1 MVMMTLPSALPEPTP
16 TRLTTMGTAATHSTS
31 PSVLAVVEMNLEE
44 FPAFRLGR
52 RSRRTELRY
61 VRSRPAADGQVLEQT
76 WTVRGAEGLGLP
88 GPFEQDL
95 YVGLMLLFTEQGL
108 PDDGRI
114 RFTRNRLAQVLG
126 ISNSGRGYELIEQG
140 LARLAGATVQTEHL
154 FVRPS
159 PLGPRR
165 ERTGPIERMSL
176 TFHVLEEVRV
186 YERAAVAT
194 ARRIA
199 ALDADDEEAGLAG
212 RIEPAR
218 PFEVSVARLGAPLV
232 QGFER
237 RYTKGL
243 DTTFYFQ
250 LGGPLSRRLYRYL
263 DKVRNG
269 RGSFEIGLRSL
280 GDVIGLEYRYPSDI
294 KVGLAE
300 SHDEL
305 RASGYLAGVQYLPM
319 AGGPGAGEKV
329 AYAFDPAF
337 DSRPRRRAGSTGPLP
352 GVIEASR
359 TAPTSLAPVDADATP
374 IPDASLMPD
383 APVTHETSSVPAG
396 SVLARIDAQEA
407 TSPTSEAVTSI
418 RIGHP
423 NAVGASVPE
432 SVPEVDDEASA
443 RVATLESFGVTSA
456 RARQFVMTYPG
467 PHIDAQVA
475 ALRDRIERAKS
486 GHGRTT
492 APRNPAGYLAQSIID
507 GFATPA
513 ARPLPL
519 ATSRNVDAQSAR
531 PAPTTAAE
539 PPRLATSTLP
549 SMPAVEAPR
558 TSVPALPDGPPEFVA
573 ICTALRDAL
582 SAATFSAWVATILP
596 ADGTEADEDAPD
608 EGDTRPVVVV
618 RVPTRFAMAR
628 WDRDPLAGALR
639 GAEANLGVRV
649 RLVLA

>member
-1 MVMMTLPSALPEPTP
+1 MMTLPSALPEPTP
-16 TRLTTMGTAATHSTS
+16 TRLATTGTAATQSAS

-95 YVGLMLLFTEQGL
+95 YVSLMLLFTEQGL

-159 PLGPRR
+159 PLGPGR
-165 ERTGPIERMSL
+165 ERTGPIERLSL

-199 ALDADDEEAGLAG
+199 ALDAADEEAGLAG

-305 RASGYLAGVQYLPM
+305 RASGYLADLHAVMVQSDSFRALHVISSETRSVI
-319 AGGPGAGEKV
+319 ANHAEGAPISEKQ
-329 AYAFDPAF
+329 AKRL
-337 DSRPRRRAGSTGPLP
+337 S
-352 GVIEASR
+352 
-359 TAPTSLAPVDADATP
+359 AT
-374 IPDASLMPD
+374 
-383 APVTHETSSVPAG
+383 
-396 SVLARIDAQEA
+396 
-407 TSPTSEAVTSI
+407 
-418 RIGHP
+418 
-423 NAVGASVPE
+423 
-432 SVPEVDDEASA
+432 
-443 RVATLESFGVTSA
+443 
-456 RARQFVMTYPG
+456 
-467 PHIDAQVA
+467 
-475 ALRDRIERAKS
+475 ERAAVMS
-486 GHGRTT
+486 MTFLGGR
-492 APRNPAGYLAQSIID
+492 
-507 GFATPA
+507 
-513 ARPLPL
+513 
-519 ATSRNVDAQSAR
+519 
-531 PAPTTAAE
+531 
-539 PPRLATSTLP
+539 
-549 SMPAVEAPR
+549 
-558 TSVPALPDGPPEFVA
+558 
-573 ICTALRDAL
+573 
-582 SAATFSAWVATILP
+582 
-596 ADGTEADEDAPD
+596 
-608 EGDTRPVVVV
+608 
-618 RVPTRFAMAR
+618 
-628 WDRDPLAGALR
+628 
-639 GAEANLGVRV
+639 
-649 RLVLA
+649 

>member
-1 MVMMTLPSALPEPTP
+1 MVMMTLPSALPEPTVA
-16 TRLTTMGTAATHSTS
+16 RLATTGTATTQSAS

-61 VRSRPAADGQVLEQT
+61 VRSRPAADGHILEQT

-88 GPFEQDL
+88 GPLEQDL

-108 PDDGRI
+108 PEDGRI

-159 PLGPRR
+159 PLGPGR
-165 ERTGPIERMSL
+165 ERTGPIERLSL

-199 ALDADDEEAGLAG
+199 ALDAADADAGLAG
-212 RIEPAR
+212 RIETAR

-250 LGGPLSRRLYRYL
+250 LGGPLARRLYRYL
-263 DKVRNG
+263 DKMRNG
-269 RGSFEIGLRSL
+269 RGSFKIGLRSL

-305 RASGYLAGVQYLPM
+305 RARGYLAGVQYLPM

-329 AYAFDPAF
+329 AYAFDPTF
-337 DSRPRRRAGSTGPLP
+337 DARPRRRAGSAVSAPAAIGPARD
-352 GVIEASR
+352 V
-359 TAPTSLAPVDADATP
+359 APRVPRDADDLGESLALAAPDGPADQIVAVRAAVSEGKPVVD
-374 IPDASLMPD
+374 
-383 APVTHETSSVPAG
+383 E
-396 SVLARIDAQEA
+396 
-407 TSPTSEAVTSI
+407 EAV
-418 RIGHP
+418 
-423 NAVGASVPE
+423 
-432 SVPEVDDEASA
+432 A
-443 RVATLESFGVTSA
+443 RVAILEAFGVTAA
-456 RARQFVMTYPG
+456 RARQLVLAYPG
-467 PHIDAQVA
+467 PHVDAQVA
-475 ALRDRIERAKS
+475 ALRDRLERAKS
-486 GHGRTT
+486 GHGRT
-492 APRNPAGYLAQSIID
+492 AALRNPAGYLAQSIVD

-513 ARPLPL
+513 TRPLPFPS
-519 ATSRNVDAQSAR
+519 SRNADAPPAR
-531 PAPTTAAE
+531 PVPMPSTEPVHPVPFSAE
-539 PPRLATSTLP
+539 LD
-549 SMPAVEAPR
+549 APR
-558 TSVPALPDGPPEFVA
+558 ATVPALPDGPPEFVA
-573 ICTALRDAL
+573 VCAALRAAL
-582 SAATFSAWVATILP
+582 SSATFSAWVATVLP
-596 ADGTEADEDAPD
+596 ADGTEGAEDGPD
-608 EGDTRPVVVV
+608 EGDARPVVVV

-639 GAEANLGVRV
+639 GAEATLGVRV
-649 RLVLA
+649 RLVRA

>member
-1 MVMMTLPSALPEPTP
+1 MVMMTLPSALQEPTP
-16 TRLTTMGTAATHSTS
+16 APAGTAAT

-52 RSRRTELRY
+52 RSKRPELRY
-61 VRSRPAADGQVLEQT
+61 VRSRPAPDGQVLEQT

-114 RFTRNRLAQVLG
+114 RFTRNRLAHVLG

-140 LARLAGATVQTEHL
+140 LARLAGATVQAEHL
-154 FVRPS
+154 FVRPA
-159 PLGPRR
+159 PLGPGR
-165 ERTGPIERMSL
+165 ERTGPIERLSL

-199 ALDADDEEAGLAG
+199 ALDADDEAAGLAG

-237 RYTKGL
+237 RYTKAL
-243 DTTFYFQ
+243 DTTFYFR
-250 LGGPLSRRLYRYL
+250 LGGPLARRLYRYL

-269 RGSFEIGLRSL
+269 RGSFEIGLRAL

-300 SHDEL
+300 AHDEM
-305 RASGYLAGVQYLPM
+305 RANGYLAGVQYLPM

-337 DSRPRRRAGSTGPLP
+337 DARPRRRAGATGPVPL
-352 GVIEASR
+352 VIEAPR
-359 TAPTSLAPVDADATP
+359 AA
-374 IPDASLMPD
+374 ASSD
-383 APVTHETSSVPAG
+383 
-396 SVLARIDAQEA
+396 SVLATVPGVAPVPRGIAAARAA
-407 TSPTSEAVTSI
+407 TAAVAMPATI
-418 RIGHP
+418 
-423 NAVGASVPE
+423 
-432 SVPEVDDEASA
+432 DDEAAA
-443 RVATLESFGVTSA
+443 RVVTLESFGVTPA
-456 RARQFVMTYPG
+456 RARRLVEAYPG
-467 PHIDAQVA
+467 AHVDAQVA
-475 ALRDRIERAKS
+475 ALRDRLERAQS
-486 GHGRTT
+486 GHGRTR
-492 APRNPAGYLAQSIID
+492 APRNPAGYLAQSIVD
-507 GFATPA
+507 GFAVPA
-513 ARPLPL
+513 SRPYPV
-519 ATSRNVDAQSAR
+519 A
-531 PAPTTAAE
+531 
-539 PPRLATSTLP
+539 
-549 SMPAVEAPR
+549 PAVEARAALPAVPPAHDAAR
-558 TSVPALPDGPPEFVA
+558 PVALPATELAAPPAEALPALPDGPPDFVSVCA
-573 ICTALRDAL
+573 ALRDAV
-582 SAATFSAWVATILP
+582 SPATYAAWVATLLP
-596 ADGTEADEDAPD
+596 SG
-608 EGDTRPVVVV
+608 EGDASPAAGEDGAAAGDDGRPVVAV

-628 WDRDPLAGALR
+628 WDRDPLAGALATA
-639 GAEANLGVRV
+639 GEALGVRV